1 MKPKAP
7 PRRGGFFI
15 IELLMTIS
23 LLVFV
28 FAAAGQLFRA
38 TILTAAASDRAAN
51 QASRLDD
58 LLRALRRDLWQA
70 ADIHVT
76 DPHAVE
82 LTAAEGHE
90 ITWRINPDNSADR
103 STSAGPPNH
112 WSDIGLQLQFIRAE
126 SGLVLTHSG
135 PPENQ
140 RILLVSQVMLGRAR

>member
-1 MKPKAP
+1 VQHTTST
-7 PRRGGFFI
+7 RGGFFI
-15 IELLMTIS
+15 IEVLMTLS

-28 FAAAGQLFRA
+28 FALAGQLFRA

-58 LLRALRRDLWQA
+58 LLRALGRDLWQA
-70 ADIHVT
+70 AVIRLT

-82 LTAAEGHE
+82 LTTADGRK
-90 ITWRINPDNSADR
+90 IVWRINPDNSADR
-103 STSAGPPNH
+103 STPAGASTH
-112 WSDIGLQLQFIRAE
+112 WTGIGLQLQFIRNP
-126 SGLVLTHSG
+126 SGLVLTHAD